1 MTVLGVLH
9 GSQAEADGFKRGQK
23 ITAVNGTTISNRK
36 SIAPFS
42 SSITTIKSVEVAK

>member
-1 MTVLGVLH
+1 MTILGVVH

-23 ITAVNGTTISNRK
+23 ITAINGMPVSNRK

-42 SSITTIKSVEVAK
+42 NSIATIKSVEVAK